1 LYAAVLMCN
10 FGAVDDIC
18 NSWVVFSMGALNANE
33 IGAKPGRAGGLGSGS
48 VLAQPL
54 QTDSLPGAV
63 QGMEYVHRAF
73 YFASKAAH
81 YLGPEVGI
89 NG

>member
-1 LYAAVLMCN
+1 MCN

-18 NSWVVFSMGALNANE
+18 NSWLVFSMDAMKAGE
-33 IGAKPGRAGGLGSGS
+33 IGPKPGRAGGLGFGS

-54 QTDSLPGAV
+54 QSVSLPGAV